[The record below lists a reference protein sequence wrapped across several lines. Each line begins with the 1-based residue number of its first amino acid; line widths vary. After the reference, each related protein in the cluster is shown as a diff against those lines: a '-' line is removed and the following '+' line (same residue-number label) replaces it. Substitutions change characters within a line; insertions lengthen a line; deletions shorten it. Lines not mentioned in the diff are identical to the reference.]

1 MTFMHAYAET
11 YLMDAMETLGE
22 MTDYASQAFSID
34 LGRFL
39 P

>member
-1 MTFMHAYAET
+1 MHAYAET

-22 MTDYASQAFSID
+22 MTDYASKPLASISGAS
-34 LGRFL
+34 GRFL